1 MSWIRVWWF
10 CGDCERLQEGFQL
23 GCCFYITLVT
33 NRNVKYDKNLRKKKT
48 ISLDSVEWINDESMF
63 EILWAS
69 WEGFQDYG
77 RIIDTWD
84 STVGAGVI
92 VWITTAIVIGTI
104 LILVSAGCVVHH
116 IRLKYLHKTRQAR
129 ERMLLEQNKDDQK
142 DQETVPLASD
152 KDRKKQ
158 SSESID
164 TSMMKE
170 EIKKNDEPI
179 EQPLLTRKAT
189 ETGV

>member
-1 MSWIRVWWF
+1 
-10 CGDCERLQEGFQL
+10 
-23 GCCFYITLVT
+23 
-33 NRNVKYDKNLRKKKT
+33 
-48 ISLDSVEWINDESMF
+48 
-63 EILWAS
+63 
-69 WEGFQDYG
+69 
-77 RIIDTWD
+77 
-84 STVGAGVI
+84 
-92 VWITTAIVIGTI
+92 
-104 LILVSAGCVVHH
+104 
-116 IRLKYLHKTRQAR
+116 
-129 ERMLLEQNKDDQK
+129 MLLEQNKDDQK
-142 DQETVPLASD
+142 DQETFPLASD

>member
-1 MSWIRVWWF
+1 
-10 CGDCERLQEGFQL
+10 
-23 GCCFYITLVT
+23 
-33 NRNVKYDKNLRKKKT
+33 
-48 ISLDSVEWINDESMF
+48 
-63 EILWAS
+63 
-69 WEGFQDYG
+69 
-77 RIIDTWD
+77 
-84 STVGAGVI
+84 
-92 VWITTAIVIGTI
+92 
-104 LILVSAGCVVHH
+104 
-116 IRLKYLHKTRQAR
+116 
-129 ERMLLEQNKDDQK
+129 MLLEQNKDDQK

-179 EQPLLTRKAT
+179 EQPLLARKAT

>member
-1 MSWIRVWWF
+1 
-10 CGDCERLQEGFQL
+10 
-23 GCCFYITLVT
+23 
-33 NRNVKYDKNLRKKKT
+33 
-48 ISLDSVEWINDESMF
+48 
-63 EILWAS
+63 
-69 WEGFQDYG
+69 
-77 RIIDTWD
+77 
-84 STVGAGVI
+84 
-92 VWITTAIVIGTI
+92 
-104 LILVSAGCVVHH
+104 
-116 IRLKYLHKTRQAR
+116 
-129 ERMLLEQNKDDQK
+129 MLLEQNKDDQK